1 MSDDEKKI
9 DIALSLKNWNEFS
22 LSYQKVFAFC
32 RERSIELRSVIKKND
47 PLWGTEPLIPQA
59 DLYDFCI
66 IMLNLAKSYDGK
78 LTAISRGEKHS
89 IIFSIQF
96 DTPSCVETFHENLLS
111 WIERAKFVDPL
122 IDIDETNTFSK
133 SRKNQNK
140 KVRHTYLW
148 VFKQQKDAI
157 K

>member
-1 MSDDEKKI
+1 
-9 DIALSLKNWNEFS
+9 
-22 LSYQKVFAFC
+22 
-32 RERSIELRSVIKKND
+32 
-47 PLWGTEPLIPQA
+47 
-59 DLYDFCI
+59 
-66 IMLNLAKSYDGK
+66 MLNLAKSYDGK

-140 KVRHTYLW
+140 KVRHTYL
-148 VFKQQKDAI
+148 
-157 K
+157 